1 MPRRIGFIAAWVMV
15 TLVAVAIAAQAVG
28 SVRDQVTNRPS
39 PIVDVSALA
48 TTTTAAIEPTT
59 TTPVPT
65 TSTTT
70 TRPPETT
77 TTTSTTVVEGTTT
90 TTTTTAAPEPTT
102 TTTTTTAPPPTTTT
116 TAPPDMTTQTYE
128 MVGGWVRIR
137 SGAGEVFLD
146 GAGANA
152 GFTMDVEDNG
162 PDEVE
167 VEFRSESHRSKFSA
181 EFEGGELRVEIKEE
195 GDDEDEADT

>member
-48 TTTTAAIEPTT
+48 ATTTTSALELTT
-59 TTPVPT
+59 TTIPPT
-65 TSTTT
+65 TSTSA

-77 TTTSTTVVEGTTT
+77 TTSTIVVEGTS
-90 TTTTTAAPEPTT
+90 TTTTAAPESSTT

-116 TAPPDMTTQTYE
+116 TAPPEMTTETRE

-137 SGAGEVFLD
+137 YGAGKVFLD

-152 GFTMDVEDNG
+152 GFTMKVEDNG

-167 VEFRSESHRSKFSA
+167 VEFRSEDHKSEFSA
-181 EFEGGELRVEIKEE
+181 EYEDGELRIEVKDE
-195 GDDEDEADT
+195 GDDEDGDDT

>member
-1 MPRRIGFIAAWVMV
+1 MPRRIGFIVAWVMV

-48 TTTTAAIEPTT
+48 TTTTTAPVEATT
-59 TTPVPT
+59 TTPPSTTT
-65 TSTTT
+65 TST

-77 TTTSTTVVEGTTT
+77 TTTSTTVVEATTT
-90 TTTTTAAPEPTT
+90 TATAAPEPTT
-102 TTTTTTAPPPTTTT
+102 TTTTTSAPPPTTTT
-116 TAPPDMTTQTYE
+116 AAPPEMTIKTYE

-137 SGAGEVFLD
+137 SGSGKVFLG

-152 GFTMDVEDNG
+152 GFTMEVEDNG

-167 VEFRSESHRSKFSA
+167 VEFRSESHKSKFSA

-195 GDDEDEADT
+195 GDDEDGADA

>member
-1 MPRRIGFIAAWVMV
+1 MLRRIGFIVAWAMV

-48 TTTTAAIEPTT
+48 TTTTTAPVEATT
-59 TTPVPT
+59 TTPPSTTT
-65 TSTTT
+65 TST

-77 TTTSTTVVEGTTT
+77 TTTSTTVVEATTT
-90 TTTTTAAPEPTT
+90 TATAAPEPTT
-102 TTTTTTAPPPTTTT
+102 TTTTTSAPPPTTTT
-116 TAPPDMTTQTYE
+116 AAPPEMTIKTYE

-137 SGAGEVFLD
+137 SGSGKVFLG

-152 GFTMDVEDNG
+152 GFTMEVEDSG

-167 VEFRSESHRSKFSA
+167 VEFRSESHKSKFSA

-195 GDDEDEADT
+195 GDDEDGADA